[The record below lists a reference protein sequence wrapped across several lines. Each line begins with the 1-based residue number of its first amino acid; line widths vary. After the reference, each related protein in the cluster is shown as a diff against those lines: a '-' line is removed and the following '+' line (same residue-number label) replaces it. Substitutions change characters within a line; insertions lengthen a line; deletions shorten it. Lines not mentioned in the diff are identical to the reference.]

1 MQEREREET
10 KKKTKKQKKEQIIAN
25 IALVSQFEREI
36 KLEEKMSV
44 REWFYKQEKRREE
57 TKDGQVRI
65 QLVFRERRQGKK
77 MRRKLISKISLA
89 FFFILLQKWIK
100 KEGKSSFLIFILF

>member
-44 REWFYKQEKRREE
+44 RE
-57 TKDGQVRI
+57 
-65 QLVFRERRQGKK
+65 
-77 MRRKLISKISLA
+77 
-89 FFFILLQKWIK
+89 
-100 KEGKSSFLIFILF
+100 

>member
-10 KKKTKKQKKEQIIAN
+10 KKKTKKEKKEQIIAN

-44 REWFYKQEKRREE
+44 REWFYKQEKRRDQGWSS
-57 TKDGQVRI
+57 KDTVSI
-65 QLVFRERRQGKK
+65 
-77 MRRKLISKISLA
+77 
-89 FFFILLQKWIK
+89 
-100 KEGKSSFLIFILF
+100 